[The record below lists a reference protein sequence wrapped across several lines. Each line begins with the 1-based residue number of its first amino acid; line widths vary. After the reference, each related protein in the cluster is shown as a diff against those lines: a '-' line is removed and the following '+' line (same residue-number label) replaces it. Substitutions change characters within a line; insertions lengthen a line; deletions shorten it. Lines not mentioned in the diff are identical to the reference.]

1 MIPYTPPKPAEYIP
15 IVDLRGTL
23 NDPKARAAAAWEIHK
38 AARDTGFFY
47 VSNHGIDQGL
57 IDRVFAQSQ
66 RFFALPVEDKLR
78 VALKNWPC
86 RRGYEP
92 LLAQQLDQ
100 GSPQDLKEIFT
111 LGADLGPDH
120 PHVKAKL
127 PNHGPNQWPDFLP
140 GFRGGVEAYYL
151 GMLDLGRH
159 VMRLLALSL
168 SLEETYFDAA
178 FREPAATLRLLRYPP
193 HPRNAA
199 ANQLGAGAHTDYGA
213 ITFLAQDDCGG
224 LEVENAAGDWVFAE
238 PIPGTFV
245 VNLGDMVQRW
255 TNELYHSNAHRVL
268 NNRANRDRFSM
279 ALFFD
284 PDFYTQVACVPTC
297 LTEGD
302 RAKYPPCTAGEYIAQ
317 RVRESYAAMA

>member
-1 MIPYTPPKPAEYIP
+1 HRHFVLAAAAVDHVLEQERLAVALGQPAELQPHQRVKLGVFVDGSRDPYEPARLIQPLDVITQGRPRRRHSKLSCVLRPLLIAARTDRHPVSRLVLRCRRDDNALREDDHMIPYTPPKPAEYIP

-47 VSNHGIDQGL
+47 VGNHGIDQGL

-111 LGADLGPDH
+111 LGTDLGPDH
-120 PHVKAKL
+120 PHAKAKL

-151 GMLDLGRH
+151 G
-159 VMRLLALSL
+159 
-168 SLEETYFDAA
+168 
-178 FREPAATLRLLRYPP
+178 
-193 HPRNAA
+193 
-199 ANQLGAGAHTDYGA
+199 
-213 ITFLAQDDCGG
+213 
-224 LEVENAAGDWVFAE
+224 
-238 PIPGTFV
+238 
-245 VNLGDMVQRW
+245 
-255 TNELYHSNAHRVL
+255 
-268 NNRANRDRFSM
+268 
-279 ALFFD
+279 
-284 PDFYTQVACVPTC
+284 
-297 LTEGD
+297 
-302 RAKYPPCTAGEYIAQ
+302 
-317 RVRESYAAMA
+317 